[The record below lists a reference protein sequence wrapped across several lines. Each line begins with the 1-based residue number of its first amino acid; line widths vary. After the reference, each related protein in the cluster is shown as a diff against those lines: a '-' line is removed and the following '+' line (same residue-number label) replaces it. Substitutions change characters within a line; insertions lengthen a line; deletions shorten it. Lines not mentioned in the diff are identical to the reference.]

1 MRLQRAAF
9 LLAAA
14 VAAALAAW
22 YVRGRGEPAG
32 TAEVAERPRRVDAE
46 PTGGD
51 PLDHL
56 AAEVEARSDASD
68 VVSVV
73 EDLLTAPAE
82 EQRDPG

>member
-1 MRLQRAAF
+1 VRLQRAAVM
-9 LLAAA
+9 LAAA
-14 VAAALAAW
+14 VVAARAA
-22 YVRGRGEPAG
+22 RRLRARRRPAAGETPAGRPRPATARRGE
-32 TAEVAERPRRVDAE
+32 
-46 PTGGD
+46 GD

-82 EQRDPG
+82 ERKNPG